1 MVDPRGFGTFPECDG
16 DGPRNLSRKLV
27 ESERRY
33 EANHRLWY
41 SQGDSNEIRI
51 GEGWR
56 IGQTEDPT
64 RHQLQNTFVAQSVQ
78 SARVNACFQRFS
90 RPNRTASFP
99 SDGRNRI
106 SRNMDKSTYRNIYL

>member
-1 MVDPRGFGTFPECDG
+1 MNRNRRVVDPRGFGAFPECDG
-16 DGPRNLSRKLV
+16 DGTGNLSRKLV

-33 EANHRLWY
+33 KANHRLWY

-56 IGQTEDPT
+56 ISQTEDPT
-64 RHQLQNTFVAQSVQ
+64 RHPLQNTFVAQSVQ

-99 SDGRNRI
+99 DE
-106 SRNMDKSTYRNIYL
+106 STGPIQ